1 MINKT
6 FVISCLTANSKHYK
20 FEYSLVKIFLKK
32 FKNIKLILIVR
43 KKGILPKNKKIKYIE
58 FKNYEKNFLNKLYI
72 FYYKL
77 FKLSKNLNS
86 DYWLSTDNLTPR
98 VFSKKLFTYY
108 HTPSPFFKGKL
119 SSKKNNIIF
128 FIQGLIY
135 GFFIKILLN
144 KNTSII
150 VQSNWLKKIFIKKY
164 NFNKITV
171 APLEF
176 VVEKN
181 NINLNKSKK
190 YKNFIYPT
198 YPHIYKNFELLGEVA
213 KILDL
218 NKKWDGH
225 IILTFDPNSHNY
237 SRKIYEKYNSSRT
250 LKFIG
255 HQTEKKINKLYNKSD
270 ALIFPSLMETWGL
283 PISEAKK
290 KNLPI
295 ILPDLKYARETVG
308 SYYAT
313 CFINPTKPDEL
324 ASLLMKANNG
334 INIFKK
340 SIFKNNFKNYLIDNE
355 RLVSHL
361 LNKNK

>member
-20 FEYSLVKIFLKK
+20 FEYSLVKTFLKK

-43 KKGILPKNKKIKYIE
+43 KKGILPKNKNIKYIE
-58 FKNYEKNFLNKLYI
+58 FKNYEKNFLNKLYV

-77 FKLSKNLNS
+77 FELSKKLNS

-98 VFSKKLFTYY
+98 IFSKKIFTYY

-119 SSKKNNIIF
+119 ISKKNNIKF

-144 KNTSII
+144 KNNSII

-164 NFNKITV
+164 KFNKIIV

-176 VVEKN
+176 STEKKK
-181 NINLNKSKK
+181 ITLNKRKK
-190 YKNFIYPT
+190 YKNFIYPS

-218 NKKWDGH
+218 NKDWDGH
-225 IILTFDPNSHNY
+225 IVLTFDPNADSY

-255 HQTEKKINKLYNKSD
+255 HQTEEKIKSLYKKND
-270 ALIFPSLMETWGL
+270 ALIFPSFMETWGL

-290 KNLPI
+290 NNLPI
-295 ILPDLKYARETVG
+295 ILPDLEYAYETVG

-324 ASLLMKANNG
+324 ASLLIKANNG

-340 SIFKNNFKNYLIDNE
+340 SLFKNTNKNYLINNE
-355 RLVSHL
+355 QLVNHL
-361 LNKNK
+361 LKIK